1 VYHIHEQKASSSAGS
16 AKAMAQA
23 MHIGKELAPQYDQA
37 HALLEPL
44 TGREQEVLQQM
55 AFGRRNQEIASLLS
69 VSEGTIKTHVHRI
82 LQKFGVDDRTQAV
95 VMAIR
100 QHIVR

>member
-1 VYHIHEQKASSSAGS
+1 
-16 AKAMAQA
+16 MA
-23 MHIGKELAPQYDQA
+23 Y
-37 HALLEPL
+37 
-44 TGREQEVLQQM
+44 
-55 AFGRRNQEIASLLS
+55 GRRNSEIAELLS
-69 VSEGTIKTHVHRI
+69 VSEGTVKTHVHRI